1 MVLSEILR
9 LCAWCP
15 YGTLAGMTT
24 PDTIPPTLD
33 PPIRLLC
40 GPGPSNPDPRVL
52 DAMTRPLLGH
62 LDPDMH
68 EILLEVVE
76 LLRGVWR
83 AGEDDLVFPLSS
95 TGTSAMEAG
104 LVNLV
109 APGETVIVGSAGF
122 FGQRLA
128 QIARRHGANVI
139 EVTADWGTAVPNEHL
154 LEALEE
160 HPETRLLAVVH
171 AETSTGVEHP
181 VAQLGTALADSDV
194 LLMADCVTSLGGI
207 ELQFSDWRIDYAYSC
222 TQKCLAGPP
231 GMAPVALSPRAQAR
245 LADRT
250 HDVSFS
256 LDLAL
261 LRDYWVTRPSV
272 YHHTAPI
279 LHIYALHEALR
290 LVLLEGLHA
299 RWRRHLAAGRYL
311 QHGVHGLGLE
321 LLAEPWRQ
329 LAPLTAVRV
338 PEGVDRMHVQNVLRE
353 RHGIEV
359 GGSLGPGSPN
369 IWRIGLMGPNAT
381 EQTAEIVL
389 GALEEVLVS
398 RPELVSA

>member
-1 MVLSEILR
+1 
-9 LCAWCP
+9 
-15 YGTLAGMTT
+15 MTT
-24 PDTIPPTLD
+24 RDTIPATID
-33 PPIRLLC
+33 PPARLLC

-52 DAMTRPLLGH
+52 EAMSRPLLGH

-68 EILLEVVE
+68 VLLLEVVE
-76 LLRGVWR
+76 LLRAVWR
-83 AGEDDLVFPLSS
+83 AGDDDLVFALSA

-104 LVNLV
+104 IVNLV
-109 APGETVIVGSAGF
+109 APGETVIVASAGF

-128 QIARRHGANVI
+128 EIARRHGANVV
-139 EVTADWGTAVPNEHL
+139 EVRAEWGTAVSNDRL
-154 LEALEE
+154 LAALDE

-171 AETSTGVEHP
+171 AETSTGVEQP
-181 VAQLGTALADSDV
+181 VAQLGAALADSDV

-207 ELQFSDWRIDYAYSC
+207 EVEFAEWRIDYGYSC

-231 GMAPVALSPRAQAR
+231 GMAPVALSPRAQRR
-245 LADRT
+245 LADRD
-250 HDVSFS
+250 HAVPFS

-261 LRDYWVTRPSV
+261 LRDYWVTRPAA

-290 LVLLEGLHA
+290 LVLLEGLRA

-311 QHGVHGLGLE
+311 QHGIAGLGLA

-338 PEGVDRMHVQNVLRE
+338 PDGVDRMRVQNAMRE
-353 RHGIEV
+353 EHGIEI

-381 EQTAEIVL
+381 EQTAEVVL
-389 GALEEVLVS
+389 GALEEVLAA
-398 RPELVSA
+398 RPELVPA